1 MNSHHHLIVLAF
13 AGLAIGVIAQQ
24 PVTPQSTRPAP
35 GGQEEEVQRPVP
47 FSDQELRVLRSI
59 NSLPVERLVEL
70 LKVYE
75 KLDNTAMMDA
85 LIRGIT
91 RRDPDNAAAREAR
104 DLVDPKE
111 EMRSVGYLEQIA
123 KKVLGGEKV
132 EDTDSVAIQAN
143 VLTTEGR
150 AAEAAALLNRLRAN
164 QFAKDH
170 FPYHD
175 DLGYAYAEAGRYDEA
190 ISAYKAVSDDPR
202 ASTDVRAEA
211 KKILPMLQLR
221 KRIAGLRG
229 AAGGDVDAL
238 VASSRKLLD
247 EMPGEYEAIVFHIE
261 ALDTARRYEDAVKFL
276 QGMKAKSKEKAW
288 PWEPTLAFAYYGAR
302 RYDESIA
309 TFREIMRNMAHDPI
323 ARIEAE
329 EMILEIRVSREIE
342 RGIFALQRAD
352 VPQAQA
358 VLSMLERDF
367 PTHRDVLGYRAIF
380 MAKTGRGREALDLLF
395 SKKIE
400 ADKQGLPF
408 SQQDALADVHLE
420 MKDYR
425 MAIAATREILDS
437 PLYDYDMKNA
447 AMQKLHEIA
456 VAQTVDAGYRALID
470 GRRSKAREILES
482 LKAFA
487 PASLE
492 TRVFQAEVALAYNE
506 AARALS
512 ELEGLKPLFPSQP
525 FPGQL
530 ALGGALYQSGRWE
543 ESFKAYSEILD
554 MPGYDAEDR
563 FSALW
568 QRRDILPLI
577 RPVSVFETQFTDET
591 EGQVLSADASYTTA
605 WIHDWR
611 FSASARADYVD
622 LDGASFFG
630 PRDTTRFEGRVT
642 AQRRIGPNYFVEA
655 VAGGHEDGAVLGAR
669 FGRYSNGQL
678 GWHLGYTYGERSTE
692 SLSLMALNGR
702 ENRAEFRVSGPL
714 SDRWVLDFTAY
725 HHTIEVDGG
734 RIGDGYGFEGALDF
748 ILVTETRKRPEVSIG
763 YFGEYHKFDSA
774 RSVPP
779 SVSKEYRKAIVPD
792 EEVRPAL
799 ARTEEIRRATPASF
813 GREIFDTLVDPE
825 TNRHGLRLTVRK
837 NFDDRWSG
845 YVQAGSYYAFDDE
858 TLEYILAA
866 GMEYYLSDSA
876 MIYAEVR
883 YDSNGRAANTG
894 SGVFEAN
901 LGALVNF

>member
-1 MNSHHHLIVLAF
+1 M
-13 AGLAIGVIAQQ
+13 
-24 PVTPQSTRPAP
+24 
-35 GGQEEEVQRPVP
+35 
-47 FSDQELRVLRSI
+47 LRSI

-85 LIRGIT
+85 LIRGIV
-91 RRDPDNAAAREAR
+91 RRDPENAAAREAR

-123 KKVLGGEKV
+123 RKVHAGEKV

-150 AAEAAALLNRLRAN
+150 SLEAAALLVKLRAN
-164 QFAKDH
+164 QFAKDC
-170 FPYHD
+170 FPYQD

-190 ISAYKAVSDDPR
+190 LAAYKAVAEDAR
-202 ASTDVRAEA
+202 ASTDARAEA
-211 KKILPMLQLR
+211 KKILPMLELR
-221 KRIAGLRG
+221 KRIAGLRT
-229 AAGGDVDAL
+229 AAGGDMDTL

-247 EMPGEYEAIVFHIE
+247 EMPGEYEAVVFHIE
-261 ALDTARRYEDAVKFL
+261 ALDTARRYDDAVKFL
-276 QGMKAKSKEKAW
+276 QGLKAKSKDKTW

-302 RYDESIA
+302 RYDDAIA
-309 TFREIMRNMAHDPI
+309 AFREIMKNPAHDPI

-329 EMILEIRVSREIE
+329 EMILEISVGREIE

-358 VLSMLERDF
+358 VLTLLERDF

-380 MAKTGRGREALDLLF
+380 LAKTGRSREALELLF
-395 SKKIE
+395 AKKVE

-408 SQQDALADVHLE
+408 SQQDALADVYLE

-425 MAIAATREILDS
+425 MAIIATREILDS

-447 AMQKLHEIA
+447 AMQKLHNIA
-456 VAQTVDAGYRALID
+456 VSQTVDAGYRALID
-470 GRRSKAREILES
+470 GRRSKAKDILES

-487 PASLE
+487 PTSLE

-506 AARALS
+506 AARALD
-512 ELEGLKPLFPSQP
+512 ELESLKPLFPSQP

-530 ALGGALYQSGRWE
+530 ALGGALYQTGRWE
-543 ESFKAYSEILD
+543 DAFKAYSEILD

-577 RPVSVFETQFTDET
+577 RPVSMFETRFTDEA
-591 EGQVLSADASYTTA
+591 EGQVLSADASYSTA
-605 WIHDWR
+605 WMHEWR
-611 FSASARADYVD
+611 FSASARADDVD
-622 LDGASFFG
+622 LDGASIFG
-630 PRDTTRFEGRVT
+630 PRATTRFEGRVT
-642 AQRRIGPNYFVEA
+642 AQRRIGPNHFLEA
-655 VAGGHEDGAVLGAR
+655 VVGGHEDGAILGAR
-669 FGRYSNGQL
+669 FGRYAHGQL
-678 GWHLGYTYGERSTE
+678 GWHLGYTYGERSAE

-725 HHTIEVDGG
+725 HHSIEVDGD

-748 ILVTETRKRPEVSIG
+748 IVVTETRKRPEVSIG
-763 YFGEYHKFDSA
+763 YFGEYHKFDA
-774 RSVPP
+774 AGAVPP
-779 SVSKEYRKAIVPD
+779 SVRKEYRKAVVPG

-799 ARTEEIRRATPASF
+799 ARNDEIRRAVPASF

-825 TNRHGLRLTVRK
+825 TSRHGLRITVRK
-837 NFDDRWSG
+837 NFNDHWSG

-858 TLEYILAA
+858 TLEYVLAA

-894 SGVFEAN
+894 SGVFEAH